1 MADTED
7 RADRL
12 KRNIP
17 MRYAD
22 AAMFKAE
29 PMPTEDGRVVPRVT
43 LLHMTA
49 DPLGAMAAPN
59 MMYRGIVV
67 RSLSDVPDEE
77 RRKVLTDMAKTRLTA
92 PLEFVDLHF
101 LIEGVDRAFTH
112 QMVRQRTAVYAQES
126 LRFGVKEGQP
136 WKEVCSVPPSVE
148 SNTYRQQVWDHV
160 METVRSYYQDLIDD
174 GVPAE
179 DARGL
184 MPHAMTTRLHYKTNL
199 RNLVDH
205 AGNRLCT
212 QAQFV
217 WRDVFFKMVE
227 AIRNYRPQFTNDH
240 EQQDEDHTMSWQYG
254 AIADSWMFAPVCYHT
269 GKCEFMASADRFCA
283 IRERVELFHSRG
295 VRPEHWDARNLP
307 DGKFYCE
314 EDGAEL
320 PGIFPGEWMADPAA
334 AREGGN

>member
-1 MADTED
+1 MTEE
-7 RADRL
+7 
-12 KRNIP
+12 IQ
-17 MRYAD
+17 RYAD
-22 AAMFKAE
+22 AAMFRAE
-29 PMPTEDGRVVPRVT
+29 PMPTEGGRVVPRVT

-136 WKEVCSVPPSVE
+136 WREVCSVPEGIDDPLK
-148 SNTYRQQVWDHV
+148 RKIW
-160 METVRSYYQDLIDD
+160 QDALNDVQRAYLGLIDV

-217 WRDVFFKMVE
+217 WRDVFFKMVD
-227 AIRNYRPQFTNDH
+227 AIRNYDDRQIGRIFRD
-240 EQQDEDHTMSWQYG
+240 WQYK
-254 AIADSWMFAPVCYHT
+254 AIADSWMFSPACYHT

-283 IRERVELFHSRG
+283 IRDRVELFHSRG
-295 VRPEHWDARNLP
+295 VRPEWWDARQSDAYP
-307 DGKFYCE
+307 ATDEQRKGV
-314 EDGAEL
+314 
-320 PGIFPGEWMADPAA
+320 PGIYPGEWMADPTA
-334 AREGGN
+334 AREGGS